1 MIAFFELECPH
12 TAPEEAILLVGGDG
26 VIGNWDLHG
35 AVMMETSAQRFPWW
49 VTSGPLVFDSEVE
62 FQFAISDRSSQN
74 VRWESLPFKR
84 RLAKVPRHKDGRVLE
99 VVFRASWDDAKSTV
113 SVRPSKI
120 ARAHEL
126 QEAAL
131 ESAEADVLRERSRSR
146 EREPVPL
153 PGMPAPRRGPGVT
166 EPEAMARSTR
176 RSSPSIPQEVDGQLQ
191 SSRRIAG
198 AHRRGVADGGNAADV
213 ETAHGSAA
221 QRAEGRRSCPS
232 FPQDEHLHGARPAG
246 SHRRG
251 VADGGGNAGAD
262 VETAGWSTGQ
272 RTEGRRSCPSF
283 PQDDEHLH
291 GSRRPAGAHRRGV
304 ADGSNSGAEIGET
317 AGWST
322 GGAGAGASRPRG
334 GASSAG
340 VAAAAATVASAV
352 ERMERAAERAR
363 TEASRHGAGAA
374 IKGRALPSG
383 RRSVPTPPSAAS
395 ARGALASQPDRRPIR
410 EDRHEDGRKIES
422 VDRHSGARRPASG
435 VGSPTQRSRDVGE
448 SVEVSLGRP
457 VPGPG
462 LGSSPSSLSTASRA
476 PGPKGPAF
484 ARGSGSGPGLPR
496 PPGLAA
502 APHREVLDASAARF
516 NAGSRTPPAATGTAS
531 ARREWLDR
539 EESEVSW
546 GELSGSEG
554 DALAPEEL
562 ASSGSLRHAVATLAK
577 QFEKGGSSNV
587 IEAVSRHSP
596 MARAPVAVAIRRAPF
611 KAYPKAA
618 SPAAASARSGAG
630 GARGAFGT
638 SASDLGKRGGRD
650 FERDGKSIESVD
662 RHPSGAG
669 SGELHARRV
678 VESPEVGVRH
688 GPGIGTPAEF
698 SKRNA
703 KEPAHDRREDG
714 HRSIES
720 VDRHS
725 PGVARRSAERIAGR
739 DVPGEQPSS
748 EASVRGPGSIG
759 TQPAEFPKRNTKES
773 ADDRREDGR
782 SIIESVDRHPSG
794 AREPRR
800 PAKAVSSARGPIAAG
815 PVAGTAGTFSPLAR
829 SRSDVPVR
837 DRDAE
842 VRHCA
847 DLPAELPKD
856 RLADISQP
864 ERPLDR
870 GSDTE
875 PGSDVSWGETSG
887 SEGEADIP
895 VVLAAS
901 ELLPWSN
908 SGGLGRVVASLAR
921 QFALRGRKTMTV
933 VPMYTRP
940 PPEEGFKYIGS
951 AWVRLDKSDQEVRC
965 MHKYVS
971 YGDGKGCDHVLLDHG
986 CYQHRPHGLYCDS
999 RTGQDYGDNLYRFA
1013 MLSLA
1018 ALEVALRINFG
1029 GLPFGQRVMFLS
1041 HDWQAGLLPVYLA
1054 HQYRRAGVYREART
1068 LHVIHNLGYQ
1078 GKFPASRAAVHTLLG
1093 LEEPA
1098 GQDLHQD
1105 ADLNICKAAVLCA
1118 DRVVTVSPSYAREI
1132 QTPQGG
1138 CGLEEVLSQKQRML
1152 RLAGIRNALDDDWDP
1167 SSDKHIVRRY
1177 NQESFL
1183 AGRKECKAALQKK
1196 LGLSVSPRAV
1206 LFGFVGRLTWQKGVD
1221 VLVRVAP
1228 WLLTAGLAPQ
1238 AAPSTG
1244 PRAQIVIM
1252 GEGEQQYKH
1261 LVQDLEMRNRR
1272 AVCGL
1277 TGFDPVLEHQM
1288 MAGCDFILMPSR
1300 YEPCG
1305 LPQMAACTYGALPI
1319 ATCTGGLKDSVRGV
1333 QQERP
1338 TGFLIQPPL
1347 SESSLRQ
1354 ALRDAM
1360 MLYFQSPGRFQ
1371 QMQRNAMAQ
1380 DFRWGPAI
1388 DEYEHQM
1395 RLALVSPPQR

>member
-1 MIAFFELECPH
+1 MEDGAMIAFFELECPH

-153 PGMPAPRRGPGVT
+153 PGMPVPRRGPGVT

-176 RSSPSIPQEVDGQLQ
+176 RALDPARAFLKKWMGSCKALAESPALTGGVSLTEATLRT
-191 SSRRIAG
+191 SRRHTARLPSEPRAG
-198 AHRRGVADGGNAADV
+198 DPARAFLKMSICTAPAQLALIGVLPTEAATLDPARAFLKTMSIC
-213 ETAHGSAA
+213 TALAA
-221 QRAEGRRSCPS
+221 Q
-232 FPQDEHLHGARPAG
+232 PA
-246 SHRRG
+246 
-251 VADGGGNAGAD
+251 
-262 VETAGWSTGQ
+262 
-272 RTEGRRSCPSF
+272 
-283 PQDDEHLH
+283 L
-291 GSRRPAGAHRRGV
+291 
-304 ADGSNSGAEIGET
+304 
-317 AGWST
+317 T
-322 GGAGAGASRPRG
+322 GGVWP
-334 GASSAG
+334 
-340 VAAAAATVASAV
+340 
-352 ERMERAAERAR
+352 
-363 TEASRHGAGAA
+363 TEA
-374 IKGRALPSG
+374 
-383 RRSVPTPPSAAS
+383 
-395 ARGALASQPDRRPIR
+395 
-410 EDRHEDGRKIES
+410 
-422 VDRHSGARRPASG
+422 
-435 VGSPTQRSRDVGE
+435 
-448 SVEVSLGRP
+448 
-457 VPGPG
+457 
-462 LGSSPSSLSTASRA
+462 
-476 PGPKGPAF
+476 
-484 ARGSGSGPGLPR
+484 
-496 PPGLAA
+496 
-502 APHREVLDASAARF
+502 
-516 NAGSRTPPAATGTAS
+516 
-531 ARREWLDR
+531 
-539 EESEVSW
+539 
-546 GELSGSEG
+546 
-554 DALAPEEL
+554 
-562 ASSGSLRHAVATLAK
+562 TL
-577 QFEKGGSSNV
+577 
-587 IEAVSRHSP
+587 
-596 MARAPVAVAIRRAPF
+596 
-611 KAYPKAA
+611 
-618 SPAAASARSGAG
+618 
-630 GARGAFGT
+630 
-638 SASDLGKRGGRD
+638 
-650 FERDGKSIESVD
+650 
-662 RHPSGAG
+662 
-669 SGELHARRV
+669 
-678 VESPEVGVRH
+678 
-688 GPGIGTPAEF
+688 
-698 SKRNA
+698 
-703 KEPAHDRREDG
+703 
-714 HRSIES
+714 
-720 VDRHS
+720 
-725 PGVARRSAERIAGR
+725 
-739 DVPGEQPSS
+739 
-748 EASVRGPGSIG
+748 
-759 TQPAEFPKRNTKES
+759 
-773 ADDRREDGR
+773 
-782 SIIESVDRHPSG
+782 
-794 AREPRR
+794 
-800 PAKAVSSARGPIAAG
+800 
-815 PVAGTAGTFSPLAR
+815 
-829 SRSDVPVR
+829 
-837 DRDAE
+837 
-842 VRHCA
+842 
-847 DLPAELPKD
+847 
-856 RLADISQP
+856 
-864 ERPLDR
+864 
-870 GSDTE
+870 
-875 PGSDVSWGETSG
+875 
-887 SEGEADIP
+887 
-895 VVLAAS
+895 
-901 ELLPWSN
+901 
-908 SGGLGRVVASLAR
+908 
-921 QFALRGRKTMTV
+921 FALRGRKTMTV

-1093 LEEPA
+1093 LEESA

-1360 MLYFQSPGRFQ
+1360 MLYFQSPARFQ